1 MPSTIGREKR
11 ESKQQQE
18 AGGVTS
24 NEGELPLPSSSTS
37 LTSWQE
43 EFRSVFP
50 NVNISFSKGTLVHET
65 AKIMVLQ
72 SRPLTPPSHE
82 EKLVASFPGSSAPEQ
97 EIEFMHV
104 ERVWYYFSR
113 ENPQRQKGGRKTLIA
128 CGRTQGLRTGKRA
141 KVAGNLLHIYSY
153 WGANIL
159 HTEH

>member
-1 MPSTIGREKR
+1 MIGFDPWDESNKGLADLLETEETTATMSSTIGREKR

-65 AKIMVLQ
+65 AEIMVL
-72 SRPLTPPSHE
+72 
-82 EKLVASFPGSSAPEQ
+82 
-97 EIEFMHV
+97 
-104 ERVWYYFSR
+104 
-113 ENPQRQKGGRKTLIA
+113 
-128 CGRTQGLRTGKRA
+128 
-141 KVAGNLLHIYSY
+141 
-153 WGANIL
+153 
-159 HTEH
+159 